1 MAKIKS
7 TFYCS
12 VCGSQSPKWI
22 GKCPQCDTWNSYQ
35 EEAVI
40 TDQGESPIR
49 AAWKSNM
56 TDQKPKHAIRL
67 DLIEPD
73 IVQRID
79 TTDPELNRV
88 LGGGLV
94 RGSVTLLAGQPGIGK
109 STLLLQI
116 AMSIRAG
123 KILYV
128 SGEESG
134 EQISLRAKRLQTTT
148 DRCYL
153 LAETK
158 LDIILSEASHIKP
171 ELLIIDSIQTLAT
184 PLLESAP
191 GTISQIRDCANEIIR
206 FAKETKTSVFM
217 IGHITKEGDIAGPK
231 LLEHMVDT
239 VLHFEGDRHYSYRIL
254 RTLKNRFGS
263 TDELSIY
270 EMNATGLN
278 PITNPSEIL
287 LSQHEERLSGS
298 AIAATVE
305 GLRPLLLET
314 QALVG
319 TAVYSTPQ
327 RVTTGFDAKRLS
339 MLLAVLEKR
348 CGFHIGNQ
356 DIFLN
361 LAGGIKISDPAI
373 DLAVIAALISSLED
387 NPLHRQ
393 ICFCGEVGLSGEI
406 RAVSR
411 IDLRIQ
417 EAERMGFRAICI
429 SKYNI
434 KNWDATKSKIKV
446 VSLATVNELYEKVFS
461 K

>member
-1 MAKIKS
+1 M
-7 TFYCS
+7 
-12 VCGSQSPKWI
+12 
-22 GKCPQCDTWNSYQ
+22 
-35 EEAVI
+35 
-40 TDQGESPIR
+40 
-49 AAWKSNM
+49 
-56 TDQKPKHAIRL
+56 
-67 DLIEPD
+67 
-73 IVQRID
+73 
-79 TTDPELNRV
+79 
-88 LGGGLV
+88 
-94 RGSVTLLAGQPGIGK
+94 
-109 STLLLQI
+109 
-116 AMSIRAG
+116 
-123 KILYV
+123 
-128 SGEESG
+128 
-134 EQISLRAKRLQTTT
+134 
-148 DRCYL
+148 
-153 LAETK
+153 
-158 LDIILSEASHIKP
+158 
-171 ELLIIDSIQTLAT
+171 IIDSIQTLSS

-191 GTISQIRDCANEIIR
+191 GTVSQIRDCTNELIR
-206 FAKETKTSVFM
+206 FAKETKTSVFL

-270 EMNATGLN
+270 EMSSAGLK
-278 PITNPSEIL
+278 PISNPSEIL

-319 TAVYSTPQ
+319 AAVYGTPQ
-327 RVTTGFDAKRLS
+327 RVTTGFDARRLS

-348 CGFHIGNQ
+348 CGFHIGQQ
-356 DIFLN
+356 DVFLN
-361 LAGGIKISDPAI
+361 LAGGIKINDPAL
-373 DLAVIAALISSLED
+373 DLAVIAAVISSLED

-429 SKYNI
+429 SKYNV
-434 KNWDATKSKIKV
+434 KNWEEKNTKIKV
-446 VSLATVNELYEKVFS
+446 VSLTTVNELYEKVFS